1 MYRKTGIVIFFLFG
15 LFIVSFT
22 SIESSK
28 TAGLNTRS
36 KKIHR
41 QVLQQIHDFHD
52 YIQDSLL
59 VAVRNKQLDQKQ
71 IEHAFI
77 QSRLLYKKFEWAATY
92 FTFDLAKRLNG
103 PPVEEIENADLLDPV
118 LARGQDPMGL
128 QVIEALI
135 YPNIS
140 VKNQNSLI
148 RAVGYLITNTNYLID
163 YYADHDFVDWRI
175 LDAAKLEVFRIMT
188 LGITGFDA
196 ALSLNSIQ
204 EAAVSLESLEKA
216 LGYYTNR
223 KKQPGLLP
231 SIHAA
236 TSYLNGHTDFNS
248 FDRAAFITKY
258 ANTITSSIAQLEK
271 NLPGPKITYNRLLNQ
286 DVNTLFDS
294 GAFNVNAFTPGA
306 KFDITPAKVALGKK
320 LFYDKQLSGTRTRS
334 CATCHQPDLD
344 YTDGLQTPVDILDST
359 SRLTRNAP
367 TLINAALQSNYF
379 YDMRA
384 LTLEDQ
390 VRDVISN
397 KHEMDGSIEAA
408 ISYIKNNPTYRTL
421 FHQAFPSTNDH
432 WEATITADQLTNAL
446 ASYVRSLV
454 RLNSRFDDYMRGQK
468 NALTRQ
474 EVKGFNLFMGK
485 ARCATCHFMPLFNGI
500 TPPKYIQSESEIIG
514 VPKTLT
520 DSLLDPDLGYYAII
534 GVNAYKHAFKI
545 PTIRNISKTA
555 PYMHNGVY
563 TTLEQVMEFY
573 NNAGAVGLGIDL
585 PNQTLPTDS
594 LGLTAEEQNDII
606 AFMKSLDSKQEK

>member
-1 MYRKTGIVIFFLFG
+1 MYRKTGIVILFLFG

-22 SIESSK
+22 SIESSEN
-28 TAGLNTRS
+28 AIGNLRS

-59 VAVRNKQLDQKQ
+59 AVVQKKQLDQKQ
-71 IEHAFI
+71 IEQAFI
-77 QSRLLYKKFEWAATY
+77 RSRLLYKRFEWAATY
-92 FTFDLAKRLNG
+92 FTFDLAKRING

-128 QVIEALI
+128 QVIEELI
-135 YPNIS
+135 YPGIAE
-140 VKNQNSLI
+140 KNQKRLI
-148 RAVGYLITNTNYLID
+148 TAIGYLITNTNYLID

-175 LDAAKLEVFRIMT
+175 LDAAKLEVFRIIT

-196 ALSLNSIQ
+196 ALSLNSMQ
-204 EAAVSLESLEKA
+204 EAAVSLQSLKEVMQ
-216 LGYYTNR
+216 YYTN
-223 KKQPGLLP
+223 KEKQPALIQTLQQ
-231 SIHAA
+231 AA
-236 TSYLNGHTDFNS
+236 DYLTSHEDFNS

-258 ANTITSSIAQLEK
+258 ANRITGSIAALD
-271 NLPGPKITYNRLLNQ
+271 NSLSGPKIKYNRLLNQ
-286 DVNTLFDS
+286 NVNTLFDS

-306 KFDITPAKVALGKK
+306 KFDITPAKVALGRK
-320 LFYDKQLSGTRTRS
+320 LFFDKMLSGSKTRS
-334 CATCHQPDLD
+334 CATCHQPALD
-344 YTDGLQTPVDILDST
+344 YTDGLPTPVDIHDST
-359 SRLTRNAP
+359 EHLARNAP

-390 VRDVISN
+390 VRDVIRN
-397 KHEMDGSIEAA
+397 KHEMDGSLTAA
-408 ISYIKNNPTYRTL
+408 VAYVSNNVTYKKL
-421 FHQAFPSTNDH
+421 FHQAFPVDDWDSTIN
-432 WEATITADQLTNAL
+432 TDQLTNAL

-454 RLNSRFDDYMRGQK
+454 RLDSRFDDFMRGQN
-468 NALTRQ
+468 NALTGQ
-474 EVKGFNLFMGK
+474 EVRGFNLFMGK

-500 TPPKYIQSESEIIG
+500 TPPKFIQSETEIIG
-514 VPKTLT
+514 VPRTLT

-573 NNAGAVGLGIDL
+573 NNAGAVGLGINL
-585 PNQTLPTDS
+585 PNQTLPKDS
-594 LGLTAEEQNDII
+594 LGLTSEEQSDII
-606 AFMKSLDSKQEK
+606 AFMKSLDSKKEKQ